1 MAKKLAASDQ
11 SSSPEA
17 DDSLEVLNPDITV
30 RVSGQDVTVREY
42 RYFEGLR
49 IAAMAKPF
57 LDALYAAFSRSD
69 GAPDADDIASLIAEH
84 EGIVMQMVAVSSGL
98 TEQQLRELGQADGDV
113 LTFAW
118 WRANSAFFYPA
129 RAAARTAA
137 KGGKHADWG
146 DVFDSLVAAGYV
158 RTPAEL
164 ATLTARQVNLFHRK
178 AMRRQR
184 HERADRIND
193 MGTAIELCFGSK
205 QAKTFLDRLMRDSD

>member
-30 RVSGQDVTVREY
+30 RVAGQDVTVREY

-49 IAAMAKPF
+49 VAALAKPF
-57 LDALYAAFSRSD
+57 LDALYAAFSRTD

-98 TEQQLRELGQADGDV
+98 TEQQLRALGQADGDV

-118 WRANSAFFYPA
+118 WRANSAFFTQRVLR
-129 RAAARTAA
+129 RALQQRVASMQTGETFSTASSPPDTSEHQ
-137 KGGKHADWG
+137 K
-146 DVFDSLVAAGYV
+146 
-158 RTPAEL
+158 
-164 ATLTARQVNLFHRK
+164 TLQP
-178 AMRRQR
+178 
-184 HERADRIND
+184 
-193 MGTAIELCFGSK
+193 
-205 QAKTFLDRLMRDSD
+205 